1 MSLKT
6 ILHVYL
12 NNFRLLYVS
21 PFYKITIGIGEKILN
36 LKIRIFN
43 FFFPFLSN
51 ITVWYLF
58 DFFIDY
64 EMPYFPNF

>member
-1 MSLKT
+1 M
-6 ILHVYL
+6 
-12 NNFRLLYVS
+12 FP

-43 FFFPFLSN
+43 FFFPLFYQILRFDIFL
-51 ITVWYLF
+51 I
-58 DFFIDY
+58 FFIDY